1 MQRRLKERLIG
12 AAVLVMLAVIFIP
25 MLLDNSTQKETE
37 ITETNIPPRPDTRFS
52 SRIKPV
58 TDPSISRPEIAP
70 AKASETGI
78 TEALQGSVPD
88 VQPESKVVSGS
99 PAPPAAVPP
108 VTPASQQP
116 DEELPKTIA
125 EQPKTGN
132 GGLNAWVVQIGS
144 FTSEVNAKSLHDQAR
159 SLGFTSFV
167 EPLQQEGAMAY
178 RVRVGPELTRSEAVT
193 LAARLKNSLHVE
205 GIVMQYP

>member
-37 ITETNIPPRPDTRFS
+37 ITETNIPPRPDTQFS

-58 TDPSISRPEIAP
+58 TDLSTSRPETAP
-70 AKASETGI
+70 VKASETGI
-78 TEALQGSVPD
+78 TEAPLGAVPD
-88 VQPESKVVSGS
+88 VQPEPKVVAGS
-99 PAPPAAVPP
+99 PAPQAAVPP
-108 VTPASQQP
+108 VTPASQP
-116 DEELPKTIA
+116 DEELPKTA
-125 EQPKTGN
+125 VEKPQTGN

-144 FTSEVNAKSLHDQAR
+144 FTSEANAKSLHDQAR

-178 RVRVGPELTRSEAVT
+178 RVRVGPELTRSDAVT
-193 LAARLKNSLHVE
+193 LAARLKNSLHVD

>member
-37 ITETNIPPRPDTRFS
+37 ITETNIPPRPDTQFS

-58 TDPSISRPEIAP
+58 TDLSTSRPETAP
-70 AKASETGI
+70 VKASETGI
-78 TEALQGSVPD
+78 TEAPQEAVPD
-88 VQPESKVVSGS
+88 VQPEPKVVAGS
-99 PAPPAAVPP
+99 PAPQAAVPP
-108 VTPASQQP
+108 VTPASQR
-116 DEELPKTIA
+116 DEESPKTVV
-125 EQPKTGN
+125 EQSKTGN
-132 GGLNAWVVQIGS
+132 RGLNAWVVQIGS
-144 FTSEVNAKSLHDQAR
+144 FTSEANAKSLHDQAR
-159 SLGFTSFV
+159 SMGFTSFV

-178 RVRVGPELTRSEAVT
+178 RVRVGPELSRSDAVT
-193 LAARLKNSLHVE
+193 LAARLTNSLHVD